1 MMQINPLY
9 ILPNFFTALS
19 AFLGFLSIAHAASGR
34 FENACWLIFFALIFD
49 GLDGRVARLTGT
61 TSKFGVE
68 FDSLADVIA
77 FGVAPA
83 TLLFTYIGVH
93 FGKLGIVVSGLFVVL
108 GAMRLARFNIAANS
122 NDPNVFIGLPI
133 PSAAVFIAAWILID
147 VSYELPAWFDI
158 ALLIMSLCVSVLMV
172 SNIRYPSFKHWA
184 EKGISLRTLI
194 LIVIIVLVLLYLYT
208 ALGIAILITGYIL
221 FGVLRAL
228 YLMLKHIW
236 HSKRNS

>member
-34 FENACWLIFFALIFD
+34 FENACWLIFCALIFD

-83 TLLFTYIGVH
+83 ALLFMYLGIH
-93 FGKLGIVVSGLFVVL
+93 FSKFGIVVSGLFVVM
-108 GAMRLARFNIAANS
+108 GAMRLARFNVAANS
-122 NDPNVFIGLPI
+122 SDPNVFIGLPI
-133 PSAAVFIAAWILID
+133 PSAAVFVASWILID
-147 VSYELPAWFDI
+147 VHYDLPQWFDI
-158 ALLIMSLCVSVLMV
+158 ALLVMALCVSVLMV

-184 EKGISLRTLI
+184 DKGISLRTLI
-194 LIVIIVLVLLYLYT
+194 VFIVIVLVLLYLYT
-208 ALGIAILITGYIL
+208 SLGIAILITGYIL
-221 FGVLRAL
+221 FGVLRAF
-228 YLMLKHIW
+228 YLILKHIW
-236 HSKRNS
+236 HSKRNG